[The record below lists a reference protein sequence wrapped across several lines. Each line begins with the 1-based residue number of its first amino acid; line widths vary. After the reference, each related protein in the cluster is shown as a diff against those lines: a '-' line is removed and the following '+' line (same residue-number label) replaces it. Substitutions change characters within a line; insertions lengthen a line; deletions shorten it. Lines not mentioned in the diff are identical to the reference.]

1 MDPARILTNF
11 GDPAAWPNGR
21 ADLTLGTRFDSCSWP
36 IWSERLDQPNRHL
49 ILWRNPQ
56 HLDSPGRWHGVDEW
70 ARKPGQTSR
79 EWAAIPLKVPWG
91 NGWGGDGGTTDNGC
105 IIELADGSR
114 LEIQGLSPVN
124 IVDAVLI
131 NLRAGRTIA
140 TTSHFRA
147 DCVVHRRPGVTP
159 RSAMGPKWRSDGLL
173 HPAHLRSMVGDELA
187 LTVFPLQFGPDGK
200 AVDGGWVESPGPKPP
215 YRKDIKRA
223 GNDPRLIPCFQAFRL
238 DISDA
243 QIERWITAIGTPVAL
258 VESRRWFAR
267 NLRGWCHDIDR
278 PVHPKPTMRAT
289 MSGTGSTNIN
299 SVGDRNP
306 RVKAQW
312 AACGVTSDAI
322 ARRLGDR
329 ILEHGE
335 LVAA

>member
-36 IWSERLDQPNRHL
+36 IWSERLDQPNRH
-49 ILWRNPQ
+49 ITLWRNPQ

-70 ARKPGQTSR
+70 ARKPGQTAR
-79 EWAAIPLKVPWG
+79 QWAAVPLRVPWG
-91 NGWGGDGGTTDNGC
+91 NGWGGDGGTSDNGC
-105 IIELADGSR
+105 IVELTDGTR

-131 NLRAGRTIA
+131 NLRAGKTVAR
-140 TTSHFRA
+140 TSHYRA
-147 DCVVHRRPGVTP
+147 DCVVHRRPGVEP
-159 RSAMGPKWRSDGLL
+159 KSAMGPKWRSDGLL
-173 HPAHLRSMVGDELA
+173 RPDHLRQLIVEELA
-187 LTVFPLQFGPDGK
+187 LTVFPLQFGPNGR
-200 AVDGGWVESPGPKPP
+200 AVDGGWVESPGAKIPF
-215 YRKDIKRA
+215 RTDVKRA
-223 GNDPRLIPCFQAFRL
+223 GDDERLFPCFQGFRVDIL
-238 DISDA
+238 DAEIEAWISA
-243 QIERWITAIGTPVAL
+243 VKTPANL

-267 NLRGWCHDIDR
+267 NLRGYTTDADR
-278 PVHPKPTMRAT
+278 PTAPRATMRAT

-299 SVGDRNP
+299 SVGTRVP
-306 RVKAQW
+306 RIKAQW
-312 AACGVTSDAI
+312 IAAGVTSDAI
-322 ARRLGDR
+322 ARKIGDR